1 MDIMKLLND
10 FCVPVCA
17 MIVMAYFIKYIFD
30 ILVKQMSEVIKNNTE
45 ALENIKILCEKIDD
59 MDDKIDIVNEK
70 VEQLLIKSVD
80 N

>member
-10 FCVPVCA
+10 FCVPVCS

-30 ILVKQMSEVIKNNTE
+30 ILVNQMSEVIKNNTE

-59 MDDKIDIVNEK
+59 MDNKIDIVNEK